1 LSQET
6 RDREDAKS
14 FVVGEFSIEIV
25 ETVEDGVPTD
35 KGTTTLEK
43 EVDDGDASGLDFTL
57 SGV

>member
-1 LSQET
+1 
-6 RDREDAKS
+6 
-14 FVVGEFSIEIV
+14 VVGEFSIEIV

-57 SGV
+57 NGV